1 MDLKEIQLSSEE
13 IYTGPVFR
21 ITKDAVR
28 LPDGR
33 TGRRDLVHTL
43 GGVVILPV
51 DDQGRVTLV
60 RQFRYAHGEA
70 LLEAVAGKLEK
81 GEEPFPAAQRELRE
95 ETGFTAKK
103 WTPLGKIETS
113 PGFLTE
119 KLWLF
124 LAEELTQGE
133 QQLDDGEFLNTE
145 RFSLAEATAMAA
157 DGRIDDGKT
166 LAILLRANAALNGEM
181 NHA

>member
-1 MDLKEIQLSSEE
+1 MELKEIGIGSEE
-13 IYTGPVFR
+13 IYEGPVFR
-21 ITKDAVR
+21 VTKDTVR

-33 TGRRDLVHTL
+33 PARRDLVHSL

-51 DDQGRVTLV
+51 DAEGCVTLV

-95 ETGFTAKK
+95 ETGFTAQT
-103 WTPLGKIETS
+103 WTALGKIETS

-124 LAEELTQGE
+124 LARDLTAGELD
-133 QQLDDGEFLNTE
+133 LDDGEFLNAE
-145 RFSLAEATAMAA
+145 RYPLEEAVQMAE
-157 DGRIDDGKT
+157 DGRIDDAKT
-166 LAILLRANAALNGEM
+166 LAILLRARAVLRKERGNG
-181 NHA
+181 